1 MPSRPLILAPPDDPH
16 ACALA
21 WAIRQQGI
29 EPVWIPSLHAGRGVH
44 YSFHIGQDHET
55 FNDSLMSGARVSAVW
70 NRRVHD
76 PVPDCAE
83 EDRAFATWEWKLFQ
97 RNLFGVQGA
106 YGDALWVNPFAAA
119 QRAEHKLVQLATC
132 RRLGIS
138 FPDTV
143 VTTDAADVAALIRR
157 WGQVVFKS
165 FLVHQWEE
173 RDSGRMHAVG
183 VVLLNADSELPAE
196 AMAVCPGIY
205 QRYIEKR
212 YDVRVTM
219 IGDRLFAMRL
229 GKGADGAFVDWRGHS
244 RDPSFRAERL
254 ALPPAVE
261 TKLRDLMGALGLVF
275 GCIDLVV
282 DAQGEFHFLEVNQ
295 AGQFLFVED
304 MLPEMP
310 ILQTMTAMLVAGR
323 VDAPVENLRPV
334 SMKDFW
340 ASEAY
345 AALQESVAHKPPD
358 RPLYTLE

>member
-1 MPSRPLILAPPDDPH
+1 MQSRPLILAPSDDPH
-16 ACALA
+16 ACAVA
-21 WAIRQQGI
+21 WAIRRQGI
-29 EPVWIPSLHAGRGVH
+29 EPVWTPSLKAGEGAH
-44 YSFHIGQDHET
+44 YSFRIGHDHEA
-55 FNDSLMSGARVSAVW
+55 FHDSLLAGDRASAVW

-76 PVPDCAE
+76 PVPECAE

-97 RNLFGVQGA
+97 RNVFGVQGA

-132 RRLGIS
+132 RRLGIP

-143 VTTDAADVAALIRR
+143 VTTDATEVAALIRR

-183 VVLLNADSELPAE
+183 VVLLNGDSELPAE
-196 AMAVCPGIY
+196 AIAVCPGIY

-212 YDVRVTM
+212 CDVRVTV
-219 IGDRLFAMRL
+219 IGERLFALRL
-229 GKGADGAFVDWRGHS
+229 GKGTDGAFVDWRGHS
-244 RDPSFRAERL
+244 KDPSFRAERMD
-254 ALPPAVE
+254 LPPAVE
-261 TKLRDLMGALGLVF
+261 AKLRELMRELGLVF

-282 DAQGEFHFLEVNQ
+282 DVDGEFHFLEVNQ

-304 MLPEMP
+304 MLPDAP
-310 ILQTMTAMLVAGR
+310 VLQTMTAMLVSGR
-323 VDAPVENLRPV
+323 VDARVDDLRPV
-334 SMKDFW
+334 SMKAFW
-340 ASEAY
+340 ASESY
-345 AALQESVAHKPPD
+345 ASLRESVARKPPD